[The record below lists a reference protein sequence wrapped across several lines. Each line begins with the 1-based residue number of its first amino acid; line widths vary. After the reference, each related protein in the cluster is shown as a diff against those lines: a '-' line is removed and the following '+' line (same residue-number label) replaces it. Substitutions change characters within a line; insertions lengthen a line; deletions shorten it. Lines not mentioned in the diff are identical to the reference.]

1 MSYRCDLCGKAIAKK
16 KPQYKVVTRT
26 QEAHYSNGGKGSQTV
41 SESSVCLECKPTMPP
56 ATVVEGIAQ
65 VDTPRPA
72 LKKNE
77 QRRRR
82 Y

>member
-1 MSYRCDLCGKAIAKK
+1 MSYRCERCGKAIAKK
-16 KPQYKVVTRT
+16 KPQFKVQTRT

-41 SESSVCLECKPTMPP
+41 SESAVCSECRPLMPA